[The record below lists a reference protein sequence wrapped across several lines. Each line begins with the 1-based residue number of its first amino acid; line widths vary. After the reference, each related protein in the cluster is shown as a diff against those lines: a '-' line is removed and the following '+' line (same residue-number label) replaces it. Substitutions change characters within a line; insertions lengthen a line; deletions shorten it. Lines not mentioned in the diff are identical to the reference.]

1 MNWTKNDFVIHRTK
15 SDWGVGKVLYVNANE
30 IAVFF
35 VGAGRKVFGIPAM
48 LEPAPVGMSDH
59 PLLKNVAPE
68 VLEGTSIFQPLPH
81 CVQHFL
87 SLFPKG
93 FDDPR
98 YLSNAP
104 KTGERHFKVLAS
116 KSAKESLNQSIW
128 NELAAQGKYGE
139 ICQRLA
145 KVESKT
151 ILLHSFEKIK
161 WHAALKDSALQEPL
175 CNALYDDLYGLADR
189 ESRFQRLADVLSMA
203 EGCEKWT
210 IGTYYGFLLHPAERI
225 YIKPEVTKF
234 AAEACGWDLQ
244 YDSKLNWNTLQS
256 AEGMAR
262 YLFDILPSIGLHP
275 RDMIDVQ
282 GFIWCIE
289 PNSYA

>member
-1 MNWTKNDFVIHRTK
+1 V
-15 SDWGVGKVLYVNANE
+15 GVGKVLYVNANE

-35 VGAGRKVFGIPAM
+35 VGEGRKVFGIPAM

-68 VLEGTSIFQPLPH
+68 VLDGTSKFRPLPH
-81 CVQHFL
+81 CVHHFL

-93 FDDPR
+93 FDDPH
-98 YLSNAP
+98 YASNDP
-104 KTGERHFKVLAS
+104 KTGERHYKVLAS
-116 KSAKESLNQSIW
+116 NSAKELLDQSTW

-151 ILLHSFEKIK
+151 NLLHSFEKIK
-161 WHAALKDSALQEPL
+161 WHAALKNSTLQEPL
-175 CNALYDDLYGLADR
+175 CNALYDDLYGLGDR
-189 ESRFQRLADVLSMA
+189 ESRFHRLTDVLSMA
-203 EGCEKWT
+203 EGCAKWT
-210 IGTYYGFLLHPAERI
+210 ICTYYGFLLHPAERI

-244 YDSKLNWNTLQS
+244 YDSKLNWNTLQR

-262 YLFDILPSIGLHP
+262 YLFHVLPSMGLQP

-282 GFIWCIE
+282 SFIWCID